1 MKDMNYEFISN
12 QRQNTVDSKS
22 YIKNK
27 YMHGK
32 KYLDFV
38 LNPDKEEP
46 RRMPSDYT
54 FPTNIVSVDE
64 NFAIQIDTAGDFY
77 GFFAPQ
83 NQLRCNNSYAG
94 YQPYSTASTACASYA
109 PWVFFSR
116 ATTTPVPLVDEFTSY
131 MTEVS
136 GLVVISNRLTKNQG
150 RNAFPYSGQFNA
162 ARCIGAV
169 CQTSYIGN
177 LEATSGNMHIG
188 AQVLPANGQSAGDLK
203 PPTIAQLQNLL
214 AYKKYLLS
222 APTRVIWFP
231 VDASAQNFQNADPVS
246 TPPGAQKANF
256 SQLVF
261 LYNGTKIPVGS
272 TIDITIKMYYEV
284 VPNLQF
290 SSLFS
295 LTQGVCC
302 ESKKDAW
309 TEISELQRNGIH
321 DLLISSNT

>member
-1 MKDMNYEFISN
+1 MKDINYEFISN
-12 QRQNTVDSKS
+12 QRQNTVDSKL

-27 YMHGK
+27 YMHQK

-64 NFAIQIDTAGDFY
+64 NFAIKIDTDGDFY

-83 NQLRCNNSYAG
+83 NQLLCGRVYAG
-94 YQPYSTASTACASYA
+94 FQPYSNFSFGCAAFA

-116 ATTTPVPLVDEFTSY
+116 ATTTPVATSINFSKFMSEFSPP
-131 MTEVS
+131 VP
-136 GLVVISNRLTKNQG
+136 ISNRQNKNQG
-150 RNAFPYSGQFNA
+150 HNAFPYSGQFSS

-169 CQTSYIGN
+169 CQTTYIGN
-177 LEATSGNMHIG
+177 LEATSGDMHIG
-188 AQVLPANGQSAGDLK
+188 AQVLPANKDAAGNLI

-214 AYKKYLLS
+214 VYKKYLLS

-231 VDASAQNFQNADPVS
+231 VDSSAQNFQNANPAS
-246 TPPGAQKANF
+246 TAFGFQAANF

-261 LYNGTKIPVGS
+261 LYLGTKIPVGS
-272 TIDITIKMYYEV
+272 VIDIKIKMYYEV

-295 LTQGVCC
+295 LTQGICC

-309 TEISELQRNGIH
+309 AEISELQRNGIH

>member
-1 MKDMNYEFISN
+1 MNYEFISN
-12 QRQNTVDSKS
+12 QRQNTVDSKTRV
-22 YIKNK
+22 KNK
-27 YMHGK
+27 YMREK

-46 RRMPSDYT
+46 MRMPSDYT
-54 FPTNIVSVDE
+54 YPTNIVSVDE
-64 NFAIQIDTAGDFY
+64 NFAIEIDTAGDFY

-83 NQLRCNNSYAG
+83 NQFLCDNVLAG
-94 YQPYSTASTACASYA
+94 AVPYSTTETKCANYA

-116 ATTTPVPLVDEFTSY
+116 TTTTHSHLVNSFSGFMSEL
-131 MTEVS
+131 S
-136 GLVVISNRLTKNQG
+136 GLVYIPNRQAKNQG
-150 RNAFPYSGQFNA
+150 PNAFPYSGQFNA

-169 CQTSYIGN
+169 CQTTYVGN
-177 LEATSGNMHIG
+177 LEATSGDLHIG
-188 AQVLPANGQSAGDLK
+188 AQVLPANGKSAGYLSA
-203 PPTIAQLQNLL
+203 PSIHQLQNLL
-214 AYKKYLLS
+214 VYKKYSLS

-231 VDASAQNFQNADPVS
+231 VDSSAQNFQNADPAS
-246 TPPGAQKANF
+246 SPSGTQLTNF

-261 LYNGTKIPVGS
+261 FYHGIKIPVGS
-272 TIDITIKMYYEV
+272 AIDIKIKMYYEV
-284 VPNLQF
+284 VPNMQF

>member
-12 QRQNTVDSKS
+12 QRQNTVDSKL

-27 YMHGK
+27 YMHQK

-64 NFAIQIDTAGDFY
+64 NFSIKINTAGDFY

-83 NQLRCNNSYAG
+83 NQFLCDNLLGQAV
-94 YQPYSTASTACASYA
+94 PYSTVEIGCATYA

-116 ATTTPVPLVDEFTSY
+116 ATATVAPTLNNFTGF
-131 MTEVS
+131 MTEVVPFVS
-136 GLVVISNRLTKNQG
+136 ISDKQTKNQG
-150 RNAFPYSGQFNA
+150 RNAFPYSGQFSS
-162 ARCIGAV
+162 ARCIAAV
-169 CQTSYIGN
+169 CQTTYIGN
-177 LEATSGNMHIG
+177 LEDTSGNMHIG
-188 AQVLPANGQSAGDLK
+188 AQVVPAGVNAVGHLK

-214 AYKKYLLS
+214 VYKKYLLS

-231 VDASAQNFQNADPVS
+231 VDSSAQNFQNANFAS
-246 TPPGAQKANF
+246 TPSNLQQANF

-261 LYNGTKIPVGS
+261 FYVGTQMPVGS

-284 VPNLQF
+284 VPNLKF

-309 TEISELQRNGIH
+309 TEISELQRNGIQ